1 MSKLKVERKR
11 REIERKSKIREL
23 VFGVQDGVLST
34 VGLLAG
40 MQGATADNH
49 TVMIAGFAA
58 MFAGAVSM
66 SAGAYLSS
74 KAEKEIFEKELR
86 EGVQYYDDEP
96 YVAQESL
103 LKALSQEGLS
113 RDLAYRI
120 VKLLHNDKRVFVKTF
135 QEKVLGLG
143 SADIEKPVLSAVVMG
158 ISFSLG
164 ALVPLFPYFFIFGS
178 VAMYIS
184 VTLSALTLFGVGAF
198 KGKLAN
204 ISPLKSGLE
213 FFFIAVGAG
222 IIGFI
227 IGKITGISV

>member
-1 MSKLKVERKR
+1 MKLKVERKK
-11 REIERKSKIREL
+11 REIERKSKIREF
-23 VFGVQDGVLST
+23 VFGIQDGVLST

-40 MQGATADNH
+40 MQGAMADNH

-86 EGVQYYDDEP
+86 EGVKFYNEEP

-103 LKALSQEGLS
+103 LKALSEEGLS

-143 SADIEKPVLSAVVMG
+143 SADIEKPFLSAVVMG

-164 ALVPLFPYFFIFGS
+164 ALIPLSPYFFIFGS

-184 VTLSALTLFGVGAF
+184 VILSALTLFGVGAF

-204 ISPLKSGLE
+204 ISPFRSGVE
-213 FFFIAVGAG
+213 FFLIAVGAG